1 MGEEKDLLS
10 SLLLELRRGTLTMSV
25 LSQMKEPKYGYAL
38 VQSLEEKGVA
48 IDPNTLYP
56 LLRRLENQGLLESRW
71 ETGGAG
77 FAFAMLLGAFLV
89 CKGEC
94 GRGKRSARAGAR
106 EHKARGKEGAQGC
119 RGYSAV
125 GHDVQILSHLAPREG
140 RSRAGESF
148 ERGGRVCLGAKLV
161 YPG

>member
-56 LLRRLENQGLLESRW
+56 LLRRLENQGLLESKW
-71 ETGGAG
+71 ETGGAKPRKYYQRTKYG
-77 FAFAMLLGAFLV
+77 TGIYEKLKAYWQNLSAGMERLL
-89 CKGEC
+89 
-94 GRGKRSARAGAR
+94 R
-106 EHKARGKEGAQGC
+106 EE
-119 RGYSAV
+119 
-125 GHDVQILSHLAPREG
+125 
-140 RSRAGESF
+140 ES
-148 ERGGRVCLGAKLV
+148 
-161 YPG
+161 